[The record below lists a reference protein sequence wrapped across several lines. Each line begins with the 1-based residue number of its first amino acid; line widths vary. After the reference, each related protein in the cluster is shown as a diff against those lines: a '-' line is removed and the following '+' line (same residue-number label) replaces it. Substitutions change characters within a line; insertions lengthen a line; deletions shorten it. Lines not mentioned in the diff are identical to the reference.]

1 MTRQKKLQKKGY
13 DIIWAGYNDDEFY
26 IQDNNNYYFI
36 NFYLNNENKK
46 LVDIFIIQHPS
57 SFNPIK
63 FDFINGVPDTM
74 LNESKFWR
82 EF

>member
-1 MTRQKKLQKKGY
+1 MTRLKRLQKRGY
-13 DIIWAGYNDDEFY
+13 KIIWSSVNDDEFY

-36 NFYLNNENKK
+36 NFYFNNENKK

-63 FDFINGVPDTM
+63 FDFINGVPDSM